1 MAAPAA
7 AQPHVLVLPFPAQ
20 GHVIPLM
27 KLSRKLTEHG
37 IAVDFVNTEF
47 NHDQILK
54 AMAEK
59 GAIPDGI
66 RMLTIPDGLGP
77 GDDHADIGKFV
88 RDLPAAMSG
97 RLEEMI
103 RSNKIKWVI
112 VDGSMSWALEVA
124 IKAGA
129 RVASFSTYSAA
140 VFALRVNLPK
150 LIEDGVLDE
159 SGNVNRDKRIEM
171 MPPIDASEI
180 PWVSLA
186 STSAPERRRNNIQN
200 VLKTNLSISLAEMII
215 CNTSMEMEPDALALL
230 PNALPLGP
238 LVAPTAGAAGYFLPE
253 DLTCV
258 TWLDAQ
264 APGSVVYVAFGSSG
278 FLDATQFQ
286 ELADGLALTGRP
298 FLWVV
303 RPKFTIGA
311 VEVEQDWFDA
321 FKRRVSGKGLVVGW
335 APQQRVLSHRSVA
348 CFVSHCGW
356 NSAVE
361 GLQHGVP
368 FLCWPYFADQ
378 FCNQSYVCNV
388 WRTGVK
394 LRADERG
401 VVAKE
406 EVKSKVEQLLGD
418 EEIKARA
425 AMWKEKACASI
436 AEGGS
441 SHQNLLKLANLLR
454 QQ

>member
-1 MAAPAA
+1 MAATARHPR
-7 AQPHVLVLPFPAQ
+7 VMVLPFPAQ

-27 KLSRKLTEHG
+27 ELSRRLSEHG
-37 IAVDFVNTEF
+37 IEVDFVNTEF
-47 NHDQILK
+47 NHDRILE
-54 AMAEK
+54 AMAQD

-66 RMLTIPDGLGP
+66 RMISIPDGLGF
-77 GDDHADIGKFV
+77 GDNHPDIGKFV

-97 RLEEMI
+97 RIEEMI

-112 VDGSMSWALEVA
+112 ADVSMSWALEVA
-124 IKAGA
+124 TTAGA

-159 SGNVNRDKRIEM
+159 TGNVNRHKRIQM
-171 MPPIDASEI
+171 MPPIDAAEI

-186 STSAPERRRNNIQN
+186 STSAPERPRNNIQN
-200 VLKTNLSISLAEMII
+200 VLKTNLSMPLAEMII

-230 PNALPLGP
+230 PKALPLGP
-238 LVAPTAGAAGYFLPE
+238 LVAPASRPAGHFLPE
-253 DLTCV
+253 DLTCL

-286 ELADGLALTGRP
+286 ELADGLAHCGRP

-303 RPKFTIGA
+303 RPKFTTGIGVA
-311 VEVEQDWFDA
+311 QDWFDA
-321 FKRRVSGKGLVVGW
+321 FKRRVDGMGLVVGW
-335 APQQRVLSHRSVA
+335 APQQGVLSHPSVA

-356 NSAVE
+356 NSTVD
-361 GLQHGVP
+361 GVRHGVP
-368 FLCWPYFADQ
+368 FLCWPYFADL

-394 LRADERG
+394 LCPDERG
-401 VVAKE
+401 VVTKE
-406 EVKSKVEQLLGD
+406 EINGKVTQLLGD
-418 EEIKARA
+418 
-425 AMWKEKACASI
+425 
-436 AEGGS
+436 GGS
-441 SHQNLLKLANLLR
+441 WQGQPCGRTRRAEALR
-454 QQ
+454 REDPHITTCSSLSTC